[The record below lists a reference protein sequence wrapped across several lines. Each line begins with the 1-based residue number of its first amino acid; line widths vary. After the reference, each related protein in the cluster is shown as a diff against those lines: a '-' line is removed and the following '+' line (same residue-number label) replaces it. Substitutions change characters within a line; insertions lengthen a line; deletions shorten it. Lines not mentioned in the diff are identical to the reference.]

1 MRNKMFTKRLLAAGM
16 SIAMAATLFMTNS
29 VATYAAEEE
38 AGADPTPVIA
48 GDTEDSWA
56 PEESEPEETPEESEP
71 EETPEES
78 EPETYEDDFPPYEDQ
93 SDTTENVIFQTFPQP
108 IAPGVVEVNKVV
120 SEETNVYYSDKEDV
134 EANGAL
140 GNDNVYSE
148 VSSDQIDKENDKV
161 DYVENEFSSTPTF
174 DSTVYLIDKDGN
186 KAYGLKANGEKTLV
200 QLSGD
205 LEKTWL
211 QPVEVMI
218 TEDKAIHELDMGDY
232 SSKNLVYGYIKDGE
246 FVKAPKNDHNA
257 SWFYVNGE
265 GLQATETLYYYLET
279 TEVEVPNHH
288 WPYHPQTQ
296 EVTEKVYVDEDVY
309 NAIKSESSEDQKY
322 EKVVE
327 YTYNGQDIEK
337 EDLDK
342 LKEAG
347 TITDLDQWGYTI
359 PAVEEDLGVEQ
370 ELPKNN
376 GNKTTVKYQKMVVT
390 GVNTKKGTISG
401 KCYFEYVDE
410 NGVKKQY
417 VAEDSLI
424 DWMINVDARSVEAGE
439 TITLNYKKTSKSV
452 TAKEVLVEA
461 QEEKKVTSVVVI
473 KDGDTELWRGT
484 EEAFEAIKSE
494 KYTKV
499 DKSSKLRAEL
509 KPEKDTKSTDVMP
522 EKDTKCIVEKPEYVY
537 IDPACYL
544 KLRENIAKYEVTHAY
559 FYTVQDKN
567 EVAGVVPVTIG
578 DQTYELTVNFW
589 ENNRIGKASIEVVE
603 PSEDNPEITDP
614 YLRITFSYATYDE
627 YGKYLVK
634 EVTIDEPEATK
645 ITVDAFGPEGKGSI
659 EIKYTPEYN
668 TIVLPKKPERPI
680 EPKKP
685 QVREVKLMAANYLD
699 SRALPMELLLT
710 EEELEK
716 QFDELPEN
724 DGNIHW
730 ARYMGPAVKFTPTPA
745 EPTPEP
751 GPNPD
756 VTPDTTPDAPTTTE
770 PAPVLFAAAPGQV
783 LGAQRVEPVAGEAPA
798 VLGASRARGTADETT
813 APFVRVLVMAAVAS
827 AALFLTRKREEEN

>member
-1 MRNKMFTKRLLAAGM
+1 M
-16 SIAMAATLFMTNS
+16 SMAMAATLFATNS
-29 VATYAAEEE
+29 ITIFAEEGDPIE
-38 AGADPTPVIA
+38 VISVEPAADAATEESTNEPQVSPTDGLP
-48 GDTEDSWA
+48 A
-56 PEESEPEETPEESEP
+56 PEVEE
-71 EETPEES
+71 
-78 EPETYEDDFPPYEDQ
+78 YVDNFPPFEDQ
-93 SDTTENVIFQTFPQP
+93 SDTTENVIFQSFPQP

-161 DYVENEFSSTPTF
+161 DYVENEISSTPTF

-218 TEDKAIHELDMGDY
+218 TEDKAIHELDMGDF

-279 TEVEVPNHH
+279 TEVNVPNPH
-288 WPYHPQTQ
+288 WPYKPQTQ

-359 PAVEEDLGVEQ
+359 PAVEEDLGDEQ
-370 ELPKNN
+370 TLKKDN
-376 GNKTTVKYQKMVVT
+376 GNKITVKYQKMVVT
-390 GVNTKKGTISG
+390 GVDTKNRIISG
-401 KCYFEYVDE
+401 KCYFEYADE

-417 VAEDSLI
+417 VAEESLNA
-424 DWMINVDARSVEAGE
+424 WAINVDAKSVKAGE
-439 TITLNYKKTSKSV
+439 TIALNYKKKSKSV

-499 DKSSKLRAEL
+499 DKSNKLRAEL

-522 EKDTKCIVEKPEYVY
+522 EKDTKCIVEKPEYKPEYVY

-645 ITVDAFGPEGKGSI
+645 ITVDAFGPTGKGSI

-668 TIVLPKKPERPI
+668 TIVLPKKPERPV

-745 EPTPEP
+745 EPTPNP

-756 VTPDTTPDAPTTTE
+756 VTPERAPWITTAAIEETPVALAATVAP
-770 PAPVLFAAAPGQV
+770 AGQV
-783 LGAQRVEPVAGEAPA
+783 LGAQREESTGEAPA

-827 AALFLTRKREEEN
+827 AALFLTRKREEKN